1 MDESDA
7 GTTKIPTT
15 ATGGGQPSPTQG
27 PSTAMLALGAVL
39 LALAVGVGGYF
50 IGHSA
55 ADAGGASDRGVAT
68 GQEEIRAEY
77 AKGTP
82 GYKAIYDDGYSAGES
97 HGRTIGFAAGK
108 KEGTK
113 QGSAAGEKVGFEA
126 GSKEGNV
133 TGTKAGASEA
143 LGNFTD
149 WEDGA
154 LYIVKAVDNN
164 QTEVPTIITQRR
176 LMELGTL
183 YELCPKS
190 PQEICTSP
198 APPKT
203 GG

>member
-97 HGRTIGFAAGK
+97 HD
-108 KEGTK
+108 
-113 QGSAAGEKVGFEA
+113 
-126 GSKEGNV
+126 V